1 MGQSEG
7 YKIGDY
13 VKIQKSM
20 ALHNRYCFGTI
31 VHINGAYINVKLNYK
46 GIIVERY
53 PCELS
58 KVSKG
63 R

>member
-1 MGQSEG
+1 MYQTGTFKVGE
-7 YKIGDY
+7 Y
-13 VKIQKSM
+13 VRIQQSM
-20 ALHNRYCFGTI
+20 ALYNRYCFGTI
-31 VHINGAYINVKLNYK
+31 VHINGAYINIKLNYK